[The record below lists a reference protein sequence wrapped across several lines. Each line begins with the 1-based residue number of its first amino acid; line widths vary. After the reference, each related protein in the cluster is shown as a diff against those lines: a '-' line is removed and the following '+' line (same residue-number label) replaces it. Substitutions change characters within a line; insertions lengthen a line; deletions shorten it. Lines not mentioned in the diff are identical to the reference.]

1 MPGVNKKPTSKSF
14 NAVTPHRRSA
24 RRLCTSAPRPTGSC
38 YGTKPTRG
46 TLDLHHSKYNDTKL
60 TRKSVTYVVEL
71 KCYPCE
77 WCAASNSPPPYRRK
91 AQGCGGKDS
100 MEEAHDLVCI
110 CYGALYQFPLL
121 CTSVDGIVLRVSCI
135 FGADGANNRAS
146 ASSSGL
152 RPPFW
157 GLLFDTPTRDAET
170 GKSQGFARS
179 GALGLPGAGHEAY
192 VCFIVDLRGLP
203 RD

>member
-77 WCAASNSPPPYRRK
+77 WRAGFRPLTHHRTCLLWHTAVSRRVIGPGTNVPAATLLSLLAGYPVNS
-91 AQGCGGKDS
+91 S
-100 MEEAHDLVCI
+100 
-110 CYGALYQFPLL
+110 AL
-121 CTSVDGIVLRVSCI
+121 
-135 FGADGANNRAS
+135 
-146 ASSSGL
+146 
-152 RPPFW
+152 
-157 GLLFDTPTRDAET
+157 
-170 GKSQGFARS
+170 
-179 GALGLPGAGHEAY
+179 
-192 VCFIVDLRGLP
+192 LRGFGLAP
-203 RD
+203 LSIFQSRLRTFQYFLALLL

>member
-14 NAVTPHRRSA
+14 NAVTPLRRSA

-77 WCAASNSPPPYRRK
+77 WRAVRRATPPTAIFWRDFSASTQLAS
-91 AQGCGGKDS
+91 
-100 MEEAHDLVCI
+100 
-110 CYGALYQFPLL
+110 
-121 CTSVDGIVLRVSCI
+121 LR
-135 FGADGANNRAS
+135 S
-146 ASSSGL
+146 ASSL
-152 RPPFW
+152 RSERSVYA
-157 GLLFDTPTRDAET
+157 T
-170 GKSQGFARS
+170 KSRQKW
-179 GALGLPGAGHEAY
+179 
-192 VCFIVDLRGLP
+192 IDIRGY
-203 RD
+203 RMI